1 MIETRLLQQFI
12 AVAEELHF
20 NRAAERLH
28 MAQPPLSQAIR
39 RLESALG
46 TPLFVRTHRSVAL
59 TPAGTAFLDTARRTL
74 QSLEAG
80 VAQTQRV
87 AQGIEGHLT
96 LTFINIAP
104 YAALLQALR
113 RFRALNPGIAFTML
127 EATTQE
133 QVNALEQGR
142 ADIGFMRT
150 PGTTTPHLRME
161 RLLSEPIC
169 VALPAGHR
177 LAAEPG
183 IHLASLKEEAFVAS
197 PRSLGK
203 GFHDQLIS
211 LCQAAGFV
219 PDIVHQ
225 GRQMQTLIALVSA
238 GFGIALLPASLAMEA
253 REDVVFRPLQ
263 VDAPEEASRLD
274 LLMAWNETRPSAIRD
289 RLLQAVLQTRS
300 PS

>member
-20 NRAAERLH
+20 NRAAERMH

-46 TPLFVRTHRSVAL
+46 TPLFVRTHRNVAL
-59 TPAGTAFLDTARRTL
+59 TPAGL
-74 QSLEAG
+74 LE
-80 VAQTQRV
+80 
-87 AQGIEGHLT
+87 
-96 LTFINIAP
+96 
-104 YAALLQALR
+104 ALR

-219 PDIVHQ
+219 PDIVQQ